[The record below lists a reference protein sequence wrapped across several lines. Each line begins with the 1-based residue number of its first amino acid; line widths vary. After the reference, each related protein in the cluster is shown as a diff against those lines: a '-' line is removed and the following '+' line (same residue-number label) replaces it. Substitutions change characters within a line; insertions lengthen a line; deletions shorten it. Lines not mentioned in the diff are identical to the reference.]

1 MCSLIKHILSPI
13 TLATLVLVV
22 VLGGGRSIGEQPKE
36 PRQRIAR
43 LIEQLGDADYNVRQR
58 AEEELAKL
66 EFEAFDALR
75 AAETHKD
82 LEIASRAKHLLLRM
96 QANLVRPDDPDEV
109 KRCLAKY
116 RFLRKKERLDRLRVL
131 AGLDHLAG
139 IPALCRLVRF
149 ERSEVMSKHAALAI
163 IRTSDKEPP
172 SAELAALLREN
183 LGGSSRPAATW
194 LSTFARFRD
203 DPKAALAE
211 WKKRVAEEQDV
222 ARRASDRT
230 DSQIIIALL
239 SHQIHW
245 VCKLGNDQ
253 QEVAAAMR
261 MLLGVTGGNAS
272 APPGLADWLVEQ
284 RAWEVLNYRP
294 DQFAEHF
301 TRQPKNLLY
310 RLAETY
316 AAKGK
321 EPLVDQAVG
330 KALQLEQ
337 STRISEPMAHM
348 RAAATLQQRGLFKWA
363 EREYRRVIEKTAP
376 NNNYWRSAY
385 SLLADMLHGR
395 DENLRAA
402 KTIEEML
409 AALDKEN
416 LLPAAGGPNAGA
428 DEAKELRAQMYSLF
442 ACHWAAQGDR
452 AKQQQFLDKALEA
465 VPGNVEALIAAYHLP
480 GATPEYRKN
489 IVGLIQQVATK
500 IRDQLKRNP
509 NRSPLCNE
517 LAWLVSNTEG
527 DLDEALRLAQRATR
541 LRPGYAGY
549 HDTLARCYFAKS
561 DYKRAVECQTRA
573 AKAEPHNKLLARQL
587 ELFEKKLKEQ

>member
-203 DPKAALAE
+203 ARATEPIPKSSLPCSATRSIGCASSATTSRK
-211 WKKRVAEEQDV
+211 WP
-222 ARRASDRT
+222 RRCGCCWAS
-230 DSQIIIALL
+230 
-239 SHQIHW
+239 
-245 VCKLGNDQ
+245 
-253 QEVAAAMR
+253 
-261 MLLGVTGGNAS
+261 
-272 APPGLADWLVEQ
+272 P
-284 RAWEVLNYRP
+284 
-294 DQFAEHF
+294 
-301 TRQPKNLLY
+301 
-310 RLAETY
+310 
-316 AAKGK
+316 
-321 EPLVDQAVG
+321 
-330 KALQLEQ
+330 
-337 STRISEPMAHM
+337 
-348 RAAATLQQRGLFKWA
+348 AATPRRRRGWPIGSSSK
-363 EREYRRVIEKTAP
+363 
-376 NNNYWRSAY
+376 
-385 SLLADMLHGR
+385 GR
-395 DENLRAA
+395 
-402 KTIEEML
+402 
-409 AALDKEN
+409 
-416 LLPAAGGPNAGA
+416 G
-428 DEAKELRAQMYSLF
+428 
-442 ACHWAAQGDR
+442 
-452 AKQQQFLDKALEA
+452 
-465 VPGNVEALIAAYHLP
+465 
-480 GATPEYRKN
+480 
-489 IVGLIQQVATK
+489 
-500 IRDQLKRNP
+500 
-509 NRSPLCNE
+509 
-517 LAWLVSNTEG
+517 
-527 DLDEALRLAQRATR
+527 
-541 LRPGYAGY
+541 
-549 HDTLARCYFAKS
+549 RC
-561 DYKRAVECQTRA
+561 
-573 AKAEPHNKLLARQL
+573 
-587 ELFEKKLKEQ
+587 